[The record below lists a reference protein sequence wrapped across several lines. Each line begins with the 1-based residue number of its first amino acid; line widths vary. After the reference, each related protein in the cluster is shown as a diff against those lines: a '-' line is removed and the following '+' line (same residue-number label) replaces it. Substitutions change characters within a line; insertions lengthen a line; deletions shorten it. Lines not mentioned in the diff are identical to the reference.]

1 MTRALLTAAA
11 VAMACGAGLMAQGGR
26 PASPPG
32 TAATQVLGKYDTSGA
47 EPVYRNGKWIEITY
61 GRPIKRGRDLFGG
74 KDENYGK
81 TVNPDAPVW
90 RAGANN
96 STQLKNEVPIV
107 VNGKT
112 IAPGTYT
119 MFIDLKPNAWTLII
133 SNWRAAA
140 RFDPNN
146 DAQKTGEV
154 FGAYGYSPEK
164 DVVRAPMTLGTL
176 PFSVDQL
183 TWSFTDMI
191 DTGGR
196 MTIMWDKTMAS
207 VPFRVAQ

>member
-1 MTRALLTAAA
+1 MTRKLFATAAA
-11 VAMACGAGLMAQGGR
+11 ALALVAGLIAQGGR

-32 TAATQVLGKYDTSGA
+32 TAATQVLGSYDTSGA

-61 GRPIKRGRDLFGG
+61 GRPIKRGRNLFGG
-74 KDENYGK
+74 EGANYGK

-96 STQLKNEVPIV
+96 TTQLKNDVPLVI
-107 VNGKT
+107 NGKT
-112 IAPGTYT
+112 LAPGTYT
-119 MFIDLKPNAWTLII
+119 MFIDLKPGNWTLIV
-133 SNWRAAA
+133 SNWKAAA

-164 DVVRAPMTLGTL
+164 DVLRAPMTVGTL

-183 TWSFTDMI
+183 TWSFTDMT
-191 DTGGR
+191 DAGGK
-196 MTIMWDKTMAS
+196 MTIMWDKTVAS
-207 VPFRVAQ
+207 VAFKVQM